1 MTDLQAIASLYE
13 EIDNALE
20 SLRGTLP
27 ATCNGA
33 DPIPRKQQ
41 INDQAY
47 FVLAWGQLEAD
58 ITDTCRDTIR
68 KAQQDDDWETC
79 RAWALYDPEGR
90 RPPRLTFENQL
101 SLVLERDSDGWQKAM
116 QFYRV
121 RNQVAH
127 GELLSERNRRIQ
139 CHSAVS
145 GHPGSNAPPLTSQKT
160 AASGCARGNTG
171 TLSAASR
178 TYGRYRSSH
187 FTVHRLAGRA
197 GICLPIVHL
206 PAQSSFKTLE
216 NSVEPGVHR
225 SLKAVKPATH
235 AALQRIKAC
244 IEPVRTLIDPVEALL
259 DPVKAPHQTVE
270 SLLRPGFG
278 RIRKQQLRADEDA
291 DNHDQV
297 REIKLDEIVHFSP
310 RSATAA
316 PAPVLS

>member
-27 ATCNGA
+27 ATGNGA

-58 ITDTCRDTIR
+58 ITETCRDTIR
-68 KAQQDDDWETC
+68 EAQQDDDWETR

-127 GELLSERNRRIQ
+127 GELLSEGIDVSSVIQ
-139 CHSAVS
+139 QFQAI
-145 GHPGSNAPPLTSQKT
+145 QT
-160 AASGCARGNTG
+160 AMT
-171 TLSAASR
+171 
-178 TYGRYRSSH
+178 
-187 FTVHRLAGRA
+187 
-197 GICLPIVHL
+197 
-206 PAQSSFKTLE
+206 
-216 NSVEPGVHR
+216 
-225 SLKAVKPATH
+225 
-235 AALQRIKAC
+235 
-244 IEPVRTLIDPVEALL
+244 
-259 DPVKAPHQTVE
+259 
-270 SLLRPGFG
+270 RP
-278 RIRKQQLRADEDA
+278 
-291 DNHDQV
+291 
-297 REIKLDEIVHFSP
+297 
-310 RSATAA
+310 
-316 PAPVLS
+316 